1 MQTFYYNMC
10 FHQIFMNID
19 NINDNINI
27 IDNINDNIYDIIING
42 KIIDKVI

>member
-19 NINDNINI
+19 NITSIN
-27 IDNINDNIYDIIING
+27 DIIING
-42 KIIDKVI
+42 KIIDEVI